1 MSNPIKQRITP
12 SLMFTGKHAGKA
24 EAAIHFY
31 TSLFKGSRI
40 LTVERYGPSERDIV
54 GTVKFSSFTLGD
66 QVFNAMDSS
75 LPHAFTFT
83 PAISLFVSCDS
94 EEEVDRLHGELSEGG
109 VLIPL
114 GKYPYADKYCWVN
127 DRYGVSWQLFF
138 KK

>member
-1 MSNPIKQRITP
+1 MSSPIKQRIKP
-12 SLMFTGKHAGKA
+12 SLMFTGKHAGKT
-24 EAAIHFY
+24 EEAIHFY

-40 LTVERYGPSERDIV
+40 LVMERYGPDERDIV

-75 LPHAFTFT
+75 LLHAYTFT
-83 PAISLFVSCDS
+83 PAVSPLVSCDS
-94 EEEVDRLHGELSEGG
+94 EEEIDRLHGKLSEGG

-127 DRYGVSWQLFF
+127 DRYGVSGQLFF